1 MATKIVIGCDHA
13 GFALKEKVKNFVS
26 SHFEVELVDVGTH
39 SEDST
44 DYPDY
49 AHQAAH
55 LVSSDLENTLGILIC
70 GSGNGI
76 SMAANKHQ
84 DIRCALCWTEEI
96 AELARLHNN
105 ANMVGLPARFINEDL
120 ALDIV
125 SVFLNTD
132 FEGGRHERRV
142 NKIACP

>member
-1 MATKIVIGCDHA
+1 MATKIVIGSDHA
-13 GFALKEKVKNFVS
+13 GFALKEKVKQFISNNFS
-26 SHFEVELVDVGTH
+26 FDITDVGTY

-49 AHQAAH
+49 AHQAAKA
-55 LVSSDLENTLGILIC
+55 VSADLDNTFGILIC

-76 SMAANKHQ
+76 SMAANKHA
-84 DIRCALCWTEEI
+84 DIRCALSWLPEI

-105 ANMVGLPARFINEDL
+105 ANIVSLPARFIDEEM
-120 ALDIV
+120 AFEIV
-125 SVFLNTD
+125 KTFLNTA

-142 NKIACP
+142 NKIACV

>member
-1 MATKIVIGCDHA
+1 MATKLVIGADHA
-13 GFALKEKVKNFVS
+13 GYALKEKVKAFIS
-26 SHFEVELVDVGTH
+26 SHFELDITDVGTY

-49 AHQAAH
+49 AHQAANA
-55 LVSSDLENTLGILIC
+55 VSSDLESTVGVLIC

-76 SMAANKHQ
+76 SMAANKHA
-84 DIRCALCWTEEI
+84 DIRCALSWLPEI

-105 ANMVGLPARFINEDL
+105 ANIVSLPARFIDEET
-120 ALDIV
+120 AFDIV
-125 SVFLNTD
+125 KAFLTTE

-142 NKIACP
+142 NKIACV